1 VVAVTVTVR
10 VNSSPLPVEIEL
22 DDAALAAIAAAVTVT
37 VKHEPEPEYLD
48 TRQAAARLGISVP
61 ALEKLKQRG
70 RLPYTQEAPG
80 HKVWFARRDLDAWQ
94 PNHPERKEAR

>member
-1 VVAVTVTVR
+1 VISVTLKIGGQSLVA
-10 VNSSPLPVEIEL
+10 EL
-22 DDAALAAIAAAVTVT
+22 DDDAVVAIADAVAA
-37 VKHEPEPEYLD
+37 KAEPESEYLD

-80 HKVWFARRDLDAWQ
+80 HKVWYARRDLDAWH
-94 PNHPERKEAR
+94 PNRPGQKETR